1 MRRHSV
7 APANDSMHRTALC
20 AAAGWECYAARV
32 SGEDSPCNRRSALK
46 VALLPLSKQAV

>member
-1 MRRHSV
+1 MLGVHNSI
-7 APANDSMHRTALC
+7 HRMALR